1 MLQAAAEVS
10 ARALGAISCVASCG
24 GESAGAS
31 GLRPGDQATAQTG
44 AAHVIVAAAPCGGD
58 EIALT
63 LTLGGDAGDGQ
74 AELLDLVATMA
85 AGAIAGTGA

>member
-1 MLQAAAEVS
+1 M
-10 ARALGAISCVASCG
+10 
-24 GESAGAS
+24 
-31 GLRPGDQATAQTG
+31 
-44 AAHVIVAAAPCGGD
+44 IVAAAPCGGD

-85 AGAIAGTGA
+85 AGAIAGTRA